1 VRRALAARMDA
12 LLPRRSRRRRL
23 AAVGGVMG
31 VLLVALVAVANAIV
45 LLGGSSGDERVADA
59 PHAQVALLLG
69 AKVNPDGSPSPMLRD
84 RIAVAARLWRDGK
97 VGKVLASGDHS
108 TVDYDEVNAMK
119 RGLLA
124 AGVPVRD
131 IFTDHA
137 GFDTWASVVRARKVF
152 KVSSALIVTQDFH
165 LPRAVWLARQAGLTA
180 HGVSADLHGYGRQ
193 EQLSQIREVLA
204 RVKAVADVAT
214 GAEPQF
220 LGPAIPISGDGRA
233 SAG

>member
-1 VRRALAARMDA
+1 MVAGVVAA
-12 LLPRRSRRRRL
+12 
-23 AAVGGVMG
+23 G
-31 VLLVALVAVANAIV
+31 LLVALVAVANAIV
-45 LLGGSSGDERVADA
+45 LIGGSGDERVADA

-69 AKVNPDGSPSPMLRD
+69 AKVNPDGTPSPMLRD
-84 RIAVAARLWRDGK
+84 RIAVAAELYRDHK
-97 VGKVLASGDHS
+97 VDKVLASGDHS
-108 TVDYDEVNAMK
+108 TVNYDEVNAMK

-124 AGVPVRD
+124 AGVPVQD

-165 LPRAVWLARQAGLTA
+165 LPRAVWLARQAGLMA
-180 HGVSADLHGYGRQ
+180 HGVSANLSGYGRQ
-193 EQLSQIREVLA
+193 EQLSQMREVLA

-214 GAEPQF
+214 GAQPQF
-220 LGPAIPISGDGRA
+220 LGPPIPISGDGRA

>member
-1 VRRALAARMDA
+1 
-12 LLPRRSRRRRL
+12 
-23 AAVGGVMG
+23 MG

-45 LLGGSSGDERVADA
+45 LIGGSGDERIADA
-59 PHAQVALLLG
+59 PRAQVALLLG
-69 AKVNPDGSPSPMLRD
+69 AKVDPDGSPSPMLRD

-97 VGKVLASGDHS
+97 VEKVLASGDHS
-108 TVDYDEVNAMK
+108 TVNYDEVNAMK

-124 AGVPVRD
+124 AGVPVQD

-165 LPRAVWLARQAGLTA
+165 LPRAVWLAREAGLTA

-193 EQLSQIREVLA
+193 EQLSQVREVLA

-214 GAEPQF
+214 GAQPQF
-220 LGPAIPISGDGRA
+220 LGPAIPIGGDGRA